1 MKQTKDT
8 NGITIPSLVIMIT
21 IMVILAAVTITT
33 GDKQIATSEEEKLL
47 SELEIVKYAVYERY
61 VLYSKTNDSNLLIGE
76 KVSDNTVL
84 SIVSSIDI
92 ELVTIPTSYKES
104 EKAYYRLSPA
114 NLSEIGVQNAQD
126 NYIVNYITGEV
137 INETKKT
144 TKSGKALY
152 TYSRAIFE
160 NNDVTAF

>member
-104 EKAYYRLSPA
+104 EKAYYRLNPA